1 MLEQNPALVREITQ
15 AFAELQREQEAVKH
29 NDASASSSSPSKK
42 TKVKAS
48 DYFLIS
54 TYIAP
59 YSIYIACL
67 LLCGSGSPQ
76 QEAEFTEENRQTA
89 APLSTP

>member
-15 AFAELQREQEAVKH
+15 AFAELQREQEAAKH
-29 NDASASSSSPSKK
+29 TRGNDASTSSSSASKK

-48 DYFLIS
+48 DYFLIG

-59 YSIYIACL
+59 YVIYSVFTPLRL
-67 LLCGSGSPQ
+67 LKPEIRSK
-76 QEAEFTEENRQTA
+76 TY
-89 APLSTP
+89 